1 MKSISERLIKGS
13 GIYALGKILPKVMGF
28 ILIPLYT
35 RFLTT
40 SDYGIVAVASVII
53 DIMIIILSMGLPAS
67 VTRYYFDYAKEL
79 KEFRDYLGSI
89 FIVLLLMS
97 LTIILSLTF
106 FGKPIFT
113 NLFSEVPFSPYIKL
127 ALWTS
132 FFTTMGI
139 IPLNLYRAKE
149 RALLY
154 ISLTLSHFIITT
166 GFIVYFVVVLRE
178 GALGKI
184 KGVFYASL
192 ILSVIY
198 LILTI
203 QKSNFTLSK
212 SKIFSAFSFGLPLVP
227 HALSAL
233 ILSSADR
240 ILLERLS
247 TLSQVGLYNIGY
259 QIGQAFTLI
268 MSSIAYAW
276 VPIYYSIA
284 KDELEH
290 KAKKIF
296 SRMATLYIAFGAIL
310 AAGVIL
316 FSKEIIYFMTTEGFY
331 DSHLVVPLIAAGY
344 FIYLIYIMSV
354 RALYLKKRTYI
365 VAPITILAAIINI
378 GLNILWIPDY
388 GMMGAAYATLISF
401 LIQSILILIFAQK
414 TYYIPYEYIN
424 LIIITALLGC
434 IYFINNYFDLY
445 SIWISLV
452 VKFCIFITF
461 IGALFLFNIL
471 SLKDLTK
478 VKEVFFK
485 RKY

>member
-40 SDYGIVAVASVII
+40 SDYGIVAVVSVII

-67 VTRYYFDYAKEL
+67 VTRYYFDYAKES

-97 LTIILSLTF
+97 FIIILSLTF
-106 FGKPIFT
+106 LGKPIFT
-113 NLFSEVPFSPYIKL
+113 NLFSKVPFSPYIKL

-149 RALLY
+149 RSLLY
-154 ISLTLSHFIITT
+154 ISLTLSHFLITT
-166 GFIVYFVVVLRE
+166 GFIIYFVVVLRE

-192 ILSVIY
+192 IFFIIY

-203 QKSNFTLSK
+203 QKANITLSK
-212 SKIFSAFSFGLPLVP
+212 SKLLSAFSFGLPLVP

-268 MSSIAYAW
+268 MSSIEYAW
-276 VPIYYSIA
+276 VPIYYSE
-284 KDELEH
+284 KN
-290 KAKKIF
+290 
-296 SRMATLYIAFGAIL
+296 
-310 AAGVIL
+310 L
-316 FSKEIIYFMTTEGFY
+316 FQDG
-331 DSHLVVPLIAAGY
+331 H
-344 FIYLIYIMSV
+344 LIYCSWCHFSSWCNTFFQ
-354 RALYLKKRTYI
+354 RTHSLYDNRK
-365 VAPITILAAIINI
+365 IL
-378 GLNILWIPDY
+378 
-388 GMMGAAYATLISF
+388 
-401 LIQSILILIFAQK
+401 
-414 TYYIPYEYIN
+414 
-424 LIIITALLGC
+424 
-434 IYFINNYFDLY
+434 
-445 SIWISLV
+445 
-452 VKFCIFITF
+452 
-461 IGALFLFNIL
+461 
-471 SLKDLTK
+471 
-478 VKEVFFK
+478 
-485 RKY
+485 